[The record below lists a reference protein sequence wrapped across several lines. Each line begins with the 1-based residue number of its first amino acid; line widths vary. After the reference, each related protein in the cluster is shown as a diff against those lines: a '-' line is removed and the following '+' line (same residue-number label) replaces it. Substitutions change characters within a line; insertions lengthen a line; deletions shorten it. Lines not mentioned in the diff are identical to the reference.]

1 MNRISC
7 AEWHKFGGYSLTG
20 QWDPLNALAEAR
32 MTTAELRT
40 SCAETDP
47 QNLEACVRRETAEA
61 GKTRALK

>member
-1 MNRISC
+1 
-7 AEWHKFGGYSLTG
+7 
-20 QWDPLNALAEAR
+20 